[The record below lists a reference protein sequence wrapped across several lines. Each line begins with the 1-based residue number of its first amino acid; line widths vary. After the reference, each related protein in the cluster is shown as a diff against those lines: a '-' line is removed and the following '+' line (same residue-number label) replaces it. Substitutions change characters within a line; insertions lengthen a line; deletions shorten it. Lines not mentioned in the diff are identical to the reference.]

1 MTTTT
6 EHRGNGST
14 RGDPESL
21 RLDVSASQ
29 QRRPRVSWIA
39 FGLLVLVAFGL
50 AGAITVAR
58 VAAREPVLAL
68 TQPVERGEQLAAED
82 LTVVDVGTDG
92 DVAVV
97 PSADRDDLVG
107 LTATA
112 SLDDG
117 TLVSRSQFAE
127 GPTVAAGDSVLG
139 LALAPGEYPTST
151 LRPGDLV
158 VVVRTPDTTAATQPD
173 GEPDVLAER
182 AEVFAVETLSETAR
196 TTMVSIVVPEEAA
209 PDVAAAAAAGRIRL
223 ALVAGP

>member
-14 RGDPESL
+14 RTEPESL
-21 RLDVSASQ
+21 RLDLQARN

-50 AGAITVAR
+50 VGAITVAR

-68 TQPVERGEQLAAED
+68 AQPIERGEQLTAGH

-97 PSADRDDLVG
+97 PSADRDDVLG

-112 SLDDG
+112 RFDAG
-117 TLVSRSQFAE
+117 TLVSRSQFAD

-158 VVVRTPDTTAATQPD
+158 VIVRTPDTTTGTQSGP
-173 GEPDVLAER
+173 EPDVLAER
-182 AEVFAVETLSETAR
+182 AEVFEVETLSETAR
-196 TTMVSIVVPEEAA
+196 TMMVSIVVPEQAA
-209 PDVAAAAAAGRIRL
+209 PDVAAAAAAGRVRL
-223 ALVAGP
+223 ALVAES